1 MVGSSAASRVKSL
14 SADVRV
20 CTVTACSSSGA
31 RNRPGEV
38 VLTLPGGVTRTSPRA
53 RCPTLIPC
61 SSSNATI
68 FLRMFRARVQAA

>member
-38 VLTLPGGVTRTSPRA
+38 VITLPGGVTRTSPRA
-53 RCPTLIPC
+53 R
-61 SSSNATI
+61 
-68 FLRMFRARVQAA
+68 